1 MYQTLIHLLIFYC
14 RYADGKIEKLYA
26 DGRKVIQ
33 FSNGTKKEILPDGHS
48 IVYFT
53 NGDVKK
59 V

>member
-1 MYQTLIHLLIFYC
+1 M
-14 RYADGKIEKLYA
+14 

-53 NGDVKK
+53 NGDIKK
-59 V
+59 VTIMTNIYSFGLLLLLL